1 MEDTA
6 DGRPGLEYS
15 SGEDSDMDMGEE
27 VGEEMG
33 EAVDMDEGMGVRAR
47 RAARQKGSSFGPMKE
62 DADRDYSWACSNCTF
77 HNAAGMW
84 PPSSCV

>member
-33 EAVDMDEGMGVRAR
+33 ETVDMDEGMGVRAR

-62 DADRDYSWACSNCTF
+62 DADRDYSWAC
-77 HNAAGMW
+77 A
-84 PPSSCV
+84 

>member
-33 EAVDMDEGMGVRAR
+33 EAV
-47 RAARQKGSSFGPMKE
+47 QISKS
-62 DADRDYSWACSNCTF
+62 
-77 HNAAGMW
+77 
-84 PPSSCV
+84 